1 MPVGR
6 FLAVVVGLLG
16 VLGASPVQTPFQPFA
31 VPGTDIRLLPECE
44 RNLKRVVLG
53 LSPNQTKHFMLPETG
68 SWNARTRDPRVLF
81 LRRQLYWL
89 NFELLHGGILK
100 AAPRYTEFYFAVP
113 DPRVVTSSFG
123 NEEPVLREYLHRRI
137 GWSSQEISR
146 RAHFFRVPEVM
157 LFPRDIAEP
166 LGRDSRE
173 RLVLAIGADS
183 DSWYADSLEKMVRA
197 FPNDFLV
204 RILPEVNTEG
214 GDLSLAWLPDGNMAV
229 LVGYHRI
236 LRYEETKRGVEMKG
250 ERMDSTWIASGKD
263 AFRRAFF
270 GLEVLVVGE
279 ENLREPK
286 FVNDELFHLDMVVN
300 VLKGSRGV
308 VAFVPSYTEP
318 PVDAMSHVAI
328 AASLTQHLEREYD
341 RVAAQLAARGYRVVR
356 LPFRDHPD
364 RTPVQVADFVDAETG
379 RPSLLLGK
387 YPYHLELPGGRNPQR
402 ELQQSLHALESAVE
416 EWRQSPTG
424 ARWQGVRNR
433 IAFVWRALDTA
444 SKSPNPNFEMQARIY
459 ESEGVRVIP
468 VPIVPTGEGGIHCL
482 LLN

>member
-1 MPVGR
+1 M
-6 FLAVVVGLLG
+6 
-16 VLGASPVQTPFQPFA
+16 
-31 VPGTDIRLLPECE
+31 PGTDIRLLPECE

-53 LSPNQTKHFMLPETG
+53 LTPNQTKHFMLPETG
-68 SWNARTRDPRVLF
+68 SWDVRTRDPRVLF

-100 AAPRYTEFYFAVP
+100 AAPRYTEFYFALP

-123 NEEPVLREYLHRRI
+123 NEEQVLRDYLAKRV

-146 RAHFFRVPEVM
+146 RAHFFRVPQVM
-157 LFPRDIAEP
+157 LYPRDIAEP

-183 DSWYADSLEKMVRA
+183 DSWYADSLAQMARA
-197 FPNDFLV
+197 FPGDFLV
-204 RILPEVNTEG
+204 KVLPEVNTEG
-214 GDLSLAWLPDGNMAV
+214 GDLSLVWLPDGHMAV

-236 LRYEETKRGVEMKG
+236 LRYEETRRGVGMKG
-250 ERMDSTWIASGKD
+250 ERMDSTWIAAGKE

-270 GLEVLVVGE
+270 GLEVVVVGE

-318 PVDAMSHVAI
+318 PVDAVSLEAI
-328 AASLTQHLEREYD
+328 ASPLKERLEREYD
-341 RVAAQLAARGYRVVR
+341 RVASDLASRGYRVVR

-364 RTPVQVADFVDAETG
+364 RTPVQVADFVDADTG

-387 YPYHLELPGGRNPQR
+387 YPYHLELPDGRNPQR
-402 ELQQSLHALESAVE
+402 ELQASLHALEGAVE

-424 ARWQGVRNR
+424 ARWQGVRDR
-433 IAFVWRALDTA
+433 IAGVWKALDAA
-444 SKSPNPNFEMQARIY
+444 SKSPNPSFEAQARIY
-459 ESEGVRVIP
+459 DSEGIRVIP